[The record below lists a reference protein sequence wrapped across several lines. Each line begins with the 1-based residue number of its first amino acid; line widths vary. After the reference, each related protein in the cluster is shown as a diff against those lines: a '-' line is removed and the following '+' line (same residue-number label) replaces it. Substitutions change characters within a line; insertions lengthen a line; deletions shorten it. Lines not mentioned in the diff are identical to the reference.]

1 MDSDLH
7 LLAKKHGINLHTVL
21 ATNELGLDFKVVIA
35 VDENQTKWV
44 LRIPRRSDSF
54 ETIQQEGQN
63 LSFLKQFVDFQIP
76 DWKVIAPDLI
86 AYPFLQDKPA
96 LDVNPGT
103 HEMAWNID
111 LNSFTYSDSLAH
123 ILIQLHSLT
132 KNAQAQKGIKSLS
145 PSEVRTEISEEIQL
159 VQKEIG
165 ISKTLEEKWKTWL
178 DNDPLWPS
186 FSSLVHGDLY
196 AGHTLV
202 NAHNEITGIIDW
214 SEMHIGDPSL
224 NFVGHYAGLGHEHLV
239 RTLEVYEQAGGKTW
253 PHIKEHIIERSS
265 ISPLKLAIFALKT
278 NNETYLQLATEQ
290 LK

>member
-1 MDSDLH
+1 MVSDLH
-7 LLAKKHGINLHTVL
+7 LLAKKHGISLHKVL

-54 ETIQQEGQN
+54 EAIKQEGQN
-63 LSFLKQFVDFQIP
+63 LSFLKQFVDFQVP
-76 DWKVIAPDLI
+76 DWKVVAPDLI

-96 LDVNPGT
+96 LDVNSST
-103 HEMAWNID
+103 HEMTWNID
-111 LNSFTYSDSLAH
+111 LNSFNYSDSLAH
-123 ILIQLHSLT
+123 VLIQLHDLT
-132 KNAQAQKGIKSLS
+132 KAAQIQKGIKSFS
-145 PSEVRTEISEEIQL
+145 PSEIRKEISEEIHL

-165 ISKTLEEKWKTWL
+165 ISKTLEDKWKNWI

-186 FSSLVHGDLY
+186 FSVLVHGDLY

-202 NAHNEITGIIDW
+202 NVDNKITGLIDW
-214 SEMHIGDPSL
+214 SEMHVGDPSL
-224 NFVGHYAGLGHEHLV
+224 NFVGHYTGLGEKHLA

-253 PHIKEHIIERSS
+253 THMKEHIIERSS
-265 ISPLKLAIFALKT
+265 ISPLKLAVFALKT
-278 NNETYLQLATEQ
+278 KNETYLQLATEQ